1 MQYKTKTQYQKYILH
16 QHPLKTHILQY
27 WKQFIQTKATVTG
40 IVNNFN
46 RPQWRNALS

>member
-27 WKQFIQTKATVTG
+27 WKQFIQTKATVTE
-40 IVNNFN
+40 
-46 RPQWRNALS
+46 